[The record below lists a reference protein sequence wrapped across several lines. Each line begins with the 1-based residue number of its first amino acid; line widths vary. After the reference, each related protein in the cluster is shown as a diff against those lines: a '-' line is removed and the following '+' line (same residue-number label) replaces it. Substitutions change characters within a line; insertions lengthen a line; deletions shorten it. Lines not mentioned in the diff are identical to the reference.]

1 MASTG
6 SAKIFATVLLVSV
19 AFGSL
24 LGLSNSWTAPTS
36 MVTVSRTEFRKYAPE
51 FRRRGIDV
59 AGQDVLQDEVYL
71 YVNTKERADLMT
83 LGIDLGELHP
93 VGSIQGAPD
102 DQYKTSSEVAELLQS
117 YASKYPQL
125 TTLTTFGK
133 SVEGR
138 DLQVLKITNGKGVK
152 PTILFNAMHHARE
165 VMTTEVVLDIA
176 DYLLSN
182 YGKDPK
188 VTQWVNNFEI
198 YVVPMFNVDGNNKVW
213 HEDNMWRKNTRGR
226 FGVDLNRN
234 YPYGWNSCDGS
245 SPYEMSQD
253 YHGPSAGSEPETQ
266 ALMKLVSEVRP
277 VFDISFHSFSE
288 LVIYPYGCGDHT
300 EQKDVVEPIGSKIA
314 SLLPRDDGRGTYSA
328 GTPPD
333 LLYAADGGDI
343 DWMYHEYNVLP
354 YVIELNSAR
363 LGFQPNYNQWRD
375 KTVNKLRPAWM
386 YLLERMEGPSIEGQI
401 KVGTNEMATIEIQG
415 RSVKVRPDGYFRLI
429 MNPGTYDLTVKTEA
443 GVLTQKRVTV
453 GNTPAR
459 IEF

>member
-1 MASTG
+1 MG
-6 SAKIFATVLLVSV
+6 SLKVAAVVLLMSI
-19 AFGSL
+19 ACGGL
-24 LGLSNSWTAPTS
+24 LGVSNSWTAPTS
-36 MVTVSRTEFRKYAPE
+36 MVTISRAEFRKHADE
-51 FRRRGIDV
+51 LRRRGLDV
-59 AGQDVLQDEVYL
+59 AGQDILKDEVYL
-71 YVNTKERADLMT
+71 YVDTKERADLMS
-83 LGIDLGELHP
+83 LGLKIGELNP
-93 VGSIQGAPD
+93 AGSMQGEPD
-102 DQYKTSSEVAELLQS
+102 EQYKNSREVAEILQG
-117 YASKYPQL
+117 YATRYPQL
-125 TTLTTFGK
+125 ATLNTFGK
-133 SVEGR
+133 SVQGR
-138 DLQVLKITNGKGVK
+138 DLQVLKITNGAGTK

-182 YGKDPK
+182 YGKDAR
-188 VTQWVNNFEI
+188 VTKWVDSYEI

-213 HEDNMWRKNTRGR
+213 NEDNMWRKNARGR

-234 YPYGWNSCDGS
+234 YPYGWNSCNGS
-245 SPYEMSQD
+245 SSYEMSQD

-300 EQKDVVEPIGSKIA
+300 EQKEVVEPIGEKIA
-314 SLLPRDDGRGTYSA
+314 ALLPRDDGRGTYAA

-333 LLYAADGGDI
+333 LLYNADGGDI

-363 LGFQPNYNQWRD
+363 LGFQPSYDQWRD
-375 KTVNKLRPAWM
+375 KTVTKLRPAWM
-386 YLLERMEGPSIEGQI
+386 YLLERMEGSSIEGQLNI
-401 KVGTNEMATIEIQG
+401 RSNELASIEIQG

-443 GVLTQKRVTV
+443 GVFAQKRVTV
-453 GNTPAR
+453 GNSPVKV
-459 IEF
+459 EF